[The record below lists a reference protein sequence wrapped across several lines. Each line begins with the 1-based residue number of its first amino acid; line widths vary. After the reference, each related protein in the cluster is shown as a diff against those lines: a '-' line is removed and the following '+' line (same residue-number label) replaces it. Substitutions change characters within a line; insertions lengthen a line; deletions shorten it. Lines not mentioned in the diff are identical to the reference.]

1 MRVRGRR
8 LLLVVNPYAG
18 WGGLLGYPGSD
29 GLPLPPVSRGPA
41 HRAMVAFLRELRA
54 LSGRGLEE
62 LPLVPAPG
70 ALGEWALQ
78 EALGRWEPSPATRAP
93 DKEEALGEMKRFA
106 ERECG
111 GRGDLLV
118 FSGGDGTAYVLARHW
133 GCGAPMLGVPGGS
146 KMYSEV
152 FALSPRYAAMGAIG
166 FLWGDAGV
174 GEALVTLV
182 DEEALNRGEWRVVD
196 QVLVPSV
203 EAPGMVRQESKDPRS
218 WSPEEVDLLVDH
230 LVGEVLETGA
240 PVVVGPG
247 GILTRLAERLGWAKP
262 FAGFAAGFVGGEVF
276 CQGCS
281 SVELHR
287 FATSLGQ
294 GSRGARVLLSPL
306 GRSGFLLGRATRA
319 LTPNTLVVLGGAD
332 SLLAVSPP
340 SKLSRLRELMVD
352 ASYAKA
358 LGGRRY
364 LRLLAG
370 PGEYWV
376 LPLRYV

>member
-1 MRVRGRR
+1 MRVRGKR

-29 GLPLPPVSRGPA
+29 DLPLPPVPRGPA
-41 HRAMVAFLRELRA
+41 HRAMVAFLRELET
-54 LSGRGLEE
+54 LSGRGLEK

-78 EALGRWEPSPATRAP
+78 EALGVWEPSPMTLLP
-93 DKEEALGEMKRFA
+93 GKDEALEEMRRFA
-106 ERECG
+106 ESEC
-111 GRGDLLV
+111 RGERDLLV
-118 FSGGDGTAYVLARHW
+118 FSGGDGTAYVLAKHW
-133 GCGAPMLGVPGGS
+133 SCGGPLLGVPGGS

-152 FALSPRYAAMGAIG
+152 FALSPHYAAVGALG
-166 FLWGDAGV
+166 FLRGIV
-174 GEALVTLV
+174 EVREALVTLV
-182 DEEALNRGEWRVVD
+182 DEEALRRGEWRMLD

-203 EAPGMVRQESKDPRS
+203 ESQETVRQESKDPSS
-218 WSPEEVDLLVDH
+218 WSPEEADTLIDH
-230 LVGEVLETGA
+230 LVEEVLENGA

-247 GILTRLAERLGWAKP
+247 GLLTRLAEKLGWAKP
-262 FAGFAAGFVGGEVF
+262 FAGFAAGFVGEEVF
-276 CQGCS
+276 CLGCS

-287 FATSLGQ
+287 FAMSLHR
-294 GSRGARVLLSPL
+294 SSLRARVLLSPL

-319 LTPNTLVVLGGAD
+319 LTPNTLALLGGAAG
-332 SLLAVSPP
+332 LLAVSPP
-340 SKLSRLRELMVD
+340 SKLSRLRELRVD
-352 ASYAKA
+352 ASYEKA

-364 LRLLAG
+364 LRLLAS